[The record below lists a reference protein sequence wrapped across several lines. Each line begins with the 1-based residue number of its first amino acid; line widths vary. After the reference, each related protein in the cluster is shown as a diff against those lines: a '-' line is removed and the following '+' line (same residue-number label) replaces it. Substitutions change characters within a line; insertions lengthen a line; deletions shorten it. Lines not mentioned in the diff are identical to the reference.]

1 MFNYIIGSGW
11 FSDEF
16 NKTELGI
23 ETNLHQKK
31 FGGIHGRNSTFS
43 KYWLSHILNQS
54 ILPKKIFILDANSP
68 EEIDINV
75 RNHELVEISK
85 QLKNFGHGSY
95 CIKENILCGWARGF
109 LHGAMQAYINDCD
122 YVYVE
127 QDLLLFGE
135 KFLENIFVSLENNKK
150 SICYL
155 NGSETCQ
162 NLQQSLIVVKH
173 KYLIELIT
181 KLLNY
186 KDNTISEE
194 LKHFNVVKNDVMW
207 CQYKGGRQRN
217 NLDKEYYCLQHLSK
231 KEINTLIDNNKL
243 INMFD

>member
-1 MFNYIIGSGW
+1 MNF
-11 FSDEF
+11 
-16 NKTELGI
+16 
-23 ETNLHQKK
+23 HRKK
-31 FGGIHGRNSTFS
+31 FDQ
-43 KYWLSHILNQS
+43 K
-54 ILPKKIFILDANSP
+54 
-68 EEIDINV
+68 
-75 RNHELVEISK
+75 K

-162 NLQQSLIVVKH
+162 NLQ
-173 KYLIELIT
+173 
-181 KLLNY
+181 
-186 KDNTISEE
+186 
-194 LKHFNVVKNDVMW
+194 
-207 CQYKGGRQRN
+207 
-217 NLDKEYYCLQHLSK
+217 
-231 KEINTLIDNNKL
+231 
-243 INMFD
+243 